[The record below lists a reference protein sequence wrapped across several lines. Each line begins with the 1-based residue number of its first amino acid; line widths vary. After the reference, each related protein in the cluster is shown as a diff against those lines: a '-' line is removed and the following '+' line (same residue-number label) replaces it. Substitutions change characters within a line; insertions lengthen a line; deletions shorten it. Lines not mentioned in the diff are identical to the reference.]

1 MFECRIGDLKN
12 PAFKMVI
19 HICLVVTAVGI
30 TFVHK
35 AKTLAR
41 GRITP
46 SVATAP
52 YERAYSRREI
62 PTGFM
67 VDETFPLGL
76 TVDEKFLPGLWWMRH
91 SHRVDGRQGIPTTEA
106 YVPVT
111 VQGWDV
117 TFCKMASHGRAFLF
131 THVQNVVDGPEE
143 DRQLIIGLYTVTDVY
158 CSDCGELLGW
168 SQCLI
173 FSVFLSYTL
182 VLKIDFKPPFDYP
195 STGTASPFGE
205 FSVSRNCKTSM
216 ACPWDSVLT
225 SDPAVIFAKDIVSDQ
240 ESHASV
246 VSEILV
252 EETSTKNARSTEAAD
267 SNING
272 ISKDFG
278 GCISEQDLQDT
289 YCDECNSRRNDSSA
303 EECIPVNEFVKS
315 SGFS

>member
-1 MFECRIGDLKN
+1 
-12 PAFKMVI
+12 
-19 HICLVVTAVGI
+19 
-30 TFVHK
+30 
-35 AKTLAR
+35 
-41 GRITP
+41 
-46 SVATAP
+46 
-52 YERAYSRREI
+52 
-62 PTGFM
+62 
-67 VDETFPLGL
+67 
-76 TVDEKFLPGLWWMRH
+76 
-91 SHRVDGRQGIPTTEA
+91 
-106 YVPVT
+106 
-111 VQGWDV
+111 
-117 TFCKMASHGRAFLF
+117 ASHGRAFLF

-158 CSDCGELLGW
+158 CSDCGELLGDSFPLNVCGVKFSISIETWAVNALSSLCSYLIRW
-168 SQCLI
+168 SLSLI
-173 FSVFLSYTL
+173 LRFLVTQ
-182 VLKIDFKPPFDYP
+182 PPFDYP

-225 SDPAVIFAKDIVSDQ
+225 SDPAVIFAKDIVSGLNTSLQGDQ